1 MLNAAHL
8 LRHIKKLEFATK
20 IAVRRGMRGLP
31 LRLRCG
37 EAAHENIGALPP
49 GKEGSLNQK

>member
-1 MLNAAHL
+1 
-8 LRHIKKLEFATK
+8 
-20 IAVRRGMRGLP
+20 MRGLP